1 MYISTNP
8 FLFYSLISLCAH
20 THRLHTH
27 SYAHTHVH
35 TCIRILNQTTKQLNK
50 LNNAFE
56 KIRKN
61 NKLDK
66 CFFNIQH
73 RNICNV
79 FPNEFIVL
87 IPLPLSLLVHI
98 YIWKTKPKCYISM
111 LSTYKFGLSVC
122 FAPQI
127 IWINYPNPTS
137 TRIETWTRFGNL
149 FIYFVLFFVN
159 TL

>member
-1 MYISTNP
+1 M
-8 FLFYSLISLCAH
+8 FYSLISLCAH

-111 LSTYKFGLSVC
+111 LSTYKFGLFCPPNHLNQLSK
-122 FAPQI
+122 PNLNPNRNLYP
-127 IWINYPNPTS
+127 IWQ
-137 TRIETWTRFGNL
+137 
-149 FIYFVLFFVN
+149 FIYLFCFTFFVFVN